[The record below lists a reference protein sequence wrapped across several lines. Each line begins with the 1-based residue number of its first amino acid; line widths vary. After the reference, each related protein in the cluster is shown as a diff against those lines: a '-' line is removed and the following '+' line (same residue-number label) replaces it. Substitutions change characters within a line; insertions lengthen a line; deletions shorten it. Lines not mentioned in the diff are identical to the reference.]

1 MSTINWLEI
10 FNKYNTQEIIMGK
23 ILKKVPGG
31 FIVNVFGTEG
41 FLPGSQVPQSLK
53 EKGKGIV
60 NNDINFKLI
69 KINAFANNIVVSR
82 TEILEQEKNNAYIEA
97 MKDIHVGDIYDAVV
111 KNIVSY
117 GVFVTINNKIDGLI
131 PSKELS
137 WKFVNDN
144 SQIVSINDKIKVKVI
159 NIDVKSHKISLSHKE
174 CIPSPWISMNSNV
187 YYKNAIIDVTV
198 SRVIEHGVIVTLEN
212 GCQGMLPAMEVAWDD
227 SEPDLTT
234 MFGVGD
240 KLKVK
245 VLSLDTKKQK
255 ILLSLRQVQNKPVN
269 FIPIGKSVNCT
280 IDYKTEDGLY
290 LLTNKGIS
298 IFLPKTEISWVKKY
312 DLNDYVDR
320 NGKLKVKIIANA
332 QSGKPATASL
342 RQMYQDPMNA
352 YVPKSIHKGC
362 VSGELAKVYFV
373 NFNDGLTGI
382 ILKESLHG
390 YKLKKGLEIQTKVI
404 SSDKENRRI
413 ILELH
418 RESEFSGND
427 IMEMLNLK
435 PSRTVGILKKMLSD
449 AVANGEID
457 TSYAAG
463 SNFIRE
469 KAKDIL

>member
-1 MSTINWLEI
+1 MSTINWLKI

-53 EKGKGIV
+53 EKGEGIV

-269 FIPIGKSVNCT
+269 FIPVGKSVNCT

-320 NGKLKVKIIANA
+320 NGK
-332 QSGKPATASL
+332 
-342 RQMYQDPMNA
+342 
-352 YVPKSIHKGC
+352 
-362 VSGELAKVYFV
+362 
-373 NFNDGLTGI
+373 
-382 ILKESLHG
+382 
-390 YKLKKGLEIQTKVI
+390 
-404 SSDKENRRI
+404 
-413 ILELH
+413 
-418 RESEFSGND
+418 
-427 IMEMLNLK
+427 
-435 PSRTVGILKKMLSD
+435 
-449 AVANGEID
+449 
-457 TSYAAG
+457 
-463 SNFIRE
+463 
-469 KAKDIL
+469 

>member
-1 MSTINWLEI
+1 
-10 FNKYNTQEIIMGK
+10 
-23 ILKKVPGG
+23 
-31 FIVNVFGTEG
+31 
-41 FLPGSQVPQSLK
+41 
-53 EKGKGIV
+53 
-60 NNDINFKLI
+60 
-69 KINAFANNIVVSR
+69 
-82 TEILEQEKNNAYIEA
+82 

-174 CIPSPWISMNSNV
+174 CIPSPWITMNSNV

-212 GCQGMLPAMEVAWDD
+212 GCQGILPAREVAWDD
-227 SEPDLTT
+227 SQPNLTA
-234 MFGVGD
+234 MFDIGD

-255 ILLSLRQVQNKPVN
+255 ILLSLRQVQDKTVN
-269 FIPIGKSVNCT
+269 FNSVGKIINCT
-280 IDYKTEDGLY
+280 IDNETEDGLY

-298 IFLPKTEISWVKKY
+298 IFLPKMEISWVKKY
-312 DLNDYVDR
+312 DLNDYVSR

-352 YVPKSIHKGC
+352 YAPKSIHKGC

-435 PSRTVGILKKMLSD
+435 PSRTVGILKKCYQMLLQM
-449 AVANGEID
+449 
-457 TSYAAG
+457 
-463 SNFIRE
+463 
-469 KAKDIL
+469 AK

>member
-31 FIVNVFGTEG
+31 LIVNVFGTEG
-41 FLPGSQVPQSLK
+41 FLPGSQVPQNLK
-53 EKGKGIV
+53 EKGEGII

-174 CIPSPWISMNSNV
+174 CIPSPWITMNSNV

-212 GCQGMLPAMEVAWDD
+212 VACYGGCMG
-227 SEPDLTT
+227 
-234 MFGVGD
+234 
-240 KLKVK
+240 
-245 VLSLDTKKQK
+245 
-255 ILLSLRQVQNKPVN
+255 
-269 FIPIGKSVNCT
+269 
-280 IDYKTEDGLY
+280 
-290 LLTNKGIS
+290 
-298 IFLPKTEISWVKKY
+298 
-312 DLNDYVDR
+312 
-320 NGKLKVKIIANA
+320 
-332 QSGKPATASL
+332 
-342 RQMYQDPMNA
+342 
-352 YVPKSIHKGC
+352 
-362 VSGELAKVYFV
+362 
-373 NFNDGLTGI
+373 
-382 ILKESLHG
+382 
-390 YKLKKGLEIQTKVI
+390 
-404 SSDKENRRI
+404 
-413 ILELH
+413 
-418 RESEFSGND
+418 
-427 IMEMLNLK
+427 
-435 PSRTVGILKKMLSD
+435 
-449 AVANGEID
+449 
-457 TSYAAG
+457 
-463 SNFIRE
+463 
-469 KAKDIL
+469 

>member
-53 EKGKGIV
+53 EKGEGIV

-174 CIPSPWISMNSNV
+174 CIPSPSKSMNRNV
-187 YYKNAIIDVTV
+187 Y
-198 SRVIEHGVIVTLEN
+198 
-212 GCQGMLPAMEVAWDD
+212 
-227 SEPDLTT
+227 
-234 MFGVGD
+234 
-240 KLKVK
+240 
-245 VLSLDTKKQK
+245 
-255 ILLSLRQVQNKPVN
+255 
-269 FIPIGKSVNCT
+269 
-280 IDYKTEDGLY
+280 
-290 LLTNKGIS
+290 
-298 IFLPKTEISWVKKY
+298 
-312 DLNDYVDR
+312 
-320 NGKLKVKIIANA
+320 
-332 QSGKPATASL
+332 
-342 RQMYQDPMNA
+342 
-352 YVPKSIHKGC
+352 
-362 VSGELAKVYFV
+362 
-373 NFNDGLTGI
+373 
-382 ILKESLHG
+382 
-390 YKLKKGLEIQTKVI
+390 
-404 SSDKENRRI
+404 
-413 ILELH
+413 
-418 RESEFSGND
+418 
-427 IMEMLNLK
+427 
-435 PSRTVGILKKMLSD
+435 
-449 AVANGEID
+449 
-457 TSYAAG
+457 
-463 SNFIRE
+463 
-469 KAKDIL
+469 